1 MTISANAGVR
11 RLIVLWLG
19 MLIASMVT
27 SATDL
32 VVTLPGSK
40 LLSRKVVQY
49 SCDANAGRIGLPA
62 VPFDVEYINGSGNNL
77 ATVPILG
84 GLLIFANVS
93 SASGARYAAQQY
105 IWWESKG
112 SATLYLDSPA
122 QKDKTVCHPVT
133 RK

>member
-1 MTISANAGVR
+1 MTISAIAGVR
-11 RLIVLWLG
+11 RPIILWLG
-19 MLIASMVT
+19 MLIASMVS

-32 VVTLPGSK
+32 VVNLPGSK

-49 SCDANAGRIGLPA
+49 SCDANAGRIGLPS
-62 VPFDVEYINGSGNNL
+62 VPFDVEYINGSGNNI

-105 IWWESKG
+105 IWWEAKG
-112 SATLYLDSPA
+112 TATLYLDSPA
-122 QKDKTVCHPVT
+122 QKDKTVCHPVN

>member
-1 MTISANAGVR
+1 MMISVIAGAR
-11 RLIVLWLG
+11 RPMILLLG
-19 MLIASMVT
+19 MLLASALAP
-27 SATDL
+27 ATDL
-32 VVTLPGSK
+32 VVTLPGTK

-49 SCDANAGRIGLPA
+49 SCDANAVRIGLPA
-62 VPFDVEYINGSGNNL
+62 VPFEVEYINGSGNNL

-105 IWWESKG
+105 IWWEAKG

-122 QKDKTVCHPVT
+122 QKDKTVCQPVT